1 LFIEMKISYLA
12 HTFTLLI
19 DGETN
24 MKVIN
29 KLVASSVVTGA
40 VLAGGLMAP
49 ATATAEI
56 SASAAV
62 ANMYLW
68 RGIDLGDGSP
78 AVSGDLTYSVGDT
91 GAYAG
96 IWMSSGDSS
105 LGSEYDYYAGYAT
118 EFGGLGVDLSVWNYN
133 YSDLNGINH
142 DTTAELSEVIL
153 GLSLGGFSLNYL
165 DNIAGA
171 SGYEYWTLGYGVDK
185 YSVTVGFH
193 DTTTDADMTHVD
205 IGYAFNDNLSFTVS
219 KVVDQ
224 DFSKSDPG
232 AYDEDVLYVL
242 VYSLPIL

>member
-1 LFIEMKISYLA
+1 MKAL
-12 HTFTLLI
+12 
-19 DGETN
+19 
-24 MKVIN
+24 N
-29 KLVASSVVTGA
+29 KLVASSVVTSA

-49 ATATAEI
+49 ATASAEV

-78 AVSGDLTYSVGDT
+78 AVSGDLTYTAGDT
-91 GAYAG
+91 GLYGG

-118 EFGGLGVDLSVWNYN
+118 ELGGLGIDLSVWNYN
-133 YSDLNGINH
+133 YSDLGGITH

-153 GLSLGGFSLNYL
+153 GLSLSGFSLNYL
-165 DNIAGA
+165 DNVAGA
-171 SGYEYWTLGYGVDK
+171 SGYEYWTLGYGYDK

-193 DTTTDADMTHVD
+193 DYPSEIEKDMTHVD

-219 KVVDQ
+219 KVVDVETE
-224 DFSKSDPG
+224 G
-232 AYDEDVLYVL
+232 TYDEDVLYVL
-242 VYSLPIL
+242 VYSLPIM